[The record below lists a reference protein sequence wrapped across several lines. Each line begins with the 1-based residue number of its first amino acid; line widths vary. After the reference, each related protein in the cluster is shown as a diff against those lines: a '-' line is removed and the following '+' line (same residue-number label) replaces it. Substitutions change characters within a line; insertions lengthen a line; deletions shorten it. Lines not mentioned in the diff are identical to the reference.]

1 MPRKR
6 THEMA
11 YKAEN
16 YTVMANDII
25 RGKQSMTLQ
34 EARLI
39 RLLITQVAQGDTDYQ
54 TYSCRIV
61 DLADFLGVPKNNI
74 YRDIPDICKGL
85 MQNVVYIGTGNKR
98 SPWRMFHWVSLA
110 EYDGAGTITL
120 RLSDEIKPYV
130 LDLEKWFTRYP
141 LGNILAM
148 RSYYSIRLYELI
160 KCQDGVGRAEKDFID
175 FDIEELR
182 QACGCEGK
190 FERISQFKAKV
201 IELAVQDINQNT
213 DIWVEVEYIKTGK
226 RITNV
231 RFHIHDKPKKR
242 KKKQLPGQMEL

>member
-11 YKAEN
+11 YNAEN

-61 DLADFLGVPKNNI
+61 DLAKFLGIDNHNI

-98 SPWRMFHWVSLA
+98 SPWEMFHWVSQA
-110 EYDGAGTITL
+110 KYDGKGTITL

-160 KCQDGVGRAEKDFID
+160 KCQDGVGRTEKDFID
-175 FDIEELR
+175 FGVEELR

-190 FERISQFKAKV
+190 YKQIVELKKWV
-201 IELAVQDINQNT
+201 IAPAVNEINENT
-213 DIWVEVEYIKTGK
+213 DIWVEVEYLKTGR
-226 RITNV
+226 RITDI
-231 RFHIHDKPKKR
+231 RFHVHDKPKKR
-242 KKKQLPGQMEL
+242 QKKQLPGQMEL

>member
-1 MPRKR
+1 MPRKKA
-6 THEMA
+6 HEMA
-11 YKAEN
+11 YNAEN

-54 TYSCRIV
+54 TYSCRII
-61 DLADFLGVPKNNI
+61 DLAKFLGIDNHNI

-175 FDIEELR
+175 FGVEELR

-190 FERISQFKAKV
+190 YQQIGQLKDRV
-201 IELAVQDINQNT
+201 IIPAVNEINETT
-213 DIWVEVEYIKTGK
+213 DIWVEVEYLKTGR
-226 RITNV
+226 RITDI
-231 RFHIHDKPKKR
+231 RFHVHDKPKKR
-242 KKKQLPGQMEL
+242 QKKQLPGQMEL

>member
-1 MPRKR
+1 MPRKKA
-6 THEMA
+6 HEMA

-16 YTVMANDII
+16 YAVMANDII

-61 DLADFLGVPKNNI
+61 DLAAFLGIPKNNI

-110 EYDGAGTITL
+110 EYDGAGTLTL

-160 KCQDGVGRAEKDFID
+160 KCQDGVGRAEKDHVD
-175 FDIEELR
+175 FDIDELR

-190 FERISQFKAKV
+190 YKQIIEFKKWV
-201 IELAVQDINQNT
+201 ITPAVNEINKNT
-213 DIWVEVEYIKTGK
+213 DIWVEVEYIKTGR
-226 RITNV
+226 RITSV
-231 RFHIHDKPKKR
+231 RFHVHYNLMKR

>member
-1 MPRKR
+1 MPRKKP
-6 THEMA
+6 HEMA

-61 DLADFLGVPKNNI
+61 DLAEFLGVPKNNI

-130 LDLEKWFTRYP
+130 LELEKWFTRYP

-190 FERISQFKAKV
+190 YKQIVELKKWV
-201 IELAVQDINQNT
+201 IAPAVNEINENT
-213 DIWVEVEYIKTGK
+213 DIWVEVEYLKTGR
-226 RITNV
+226 RITDI
-231 RFHIHDKPKKR
+231 RFHVHDKPKKR